1 MKKPG
6 CNNTRWMRG
15 RLEIN
20 KNCAMYRDIEEI
32 KETNV
37 VQYDIVSW
45 SQYVT
50 GFRGIAMGLFD
61 IRIKR
66 TNSKYKEERSISA
79 AFESRDWCTA
89 YSLPPFRRS
98 SFPLFFFLACFALYF
113 FFFVDVLYF
122 YCFYSFPA
130 HHRLRAMSRTYILYV
145 ERDVLRS
152 TMYSLW
158 PPRPETNVILHG

>member
-32 KETNV
+32 KETNA

-50 GFRGIAMGLFD
+50 GFRGIAMGFD

-98 SFPLFFFLACFALYF
+98 SFPLFFFSCLFCSLF
-113 FFFVDVLYF
+113 FFLSMLFTLTVFILSQHIIACEQWAVRLYCTSKEMF
-122 YCFYSFPA
+122 FGPLCIAYGRHVRKP
-130 HHRLRAMSRTYILYV
+130 M
-145 ERDVLRS
+145 
-152 TMYSLW
+152 
-158 PPRPETNVILHG
+158 